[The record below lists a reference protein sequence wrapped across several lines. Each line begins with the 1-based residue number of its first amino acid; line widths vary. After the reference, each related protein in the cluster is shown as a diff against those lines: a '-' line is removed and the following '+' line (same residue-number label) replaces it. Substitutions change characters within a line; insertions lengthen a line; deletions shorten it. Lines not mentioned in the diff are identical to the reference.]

1 MDKSLRTRKAR
12 RTRRLVRLNRN
23 RKGKLFSA
31 YVTRAVILVL
41 FAFAQISSTDAS
53 EQKAVPYGNN
63 PSAGHYL
70 QVGDAKIY
78 YEVYGSGHP
87 LVLLHGGLFGYIDE
101 YAGVI
106 PELSRRHTVIA
117 IALRGHG
124 KSDLGNQPLSNLLFA
139 EDSVAV
145 IRHVTSEP
153 VDLMGFSTGAMVS
166 YVLTINHP
174 ELVHKLIAVG
184 GPISDSGAVESAAT
198 AAEANAYNDPAE
210 LEKLAPKIVARRK
223 QLYADPHDWDRLV
236 LAFGK
241 MSTTEPDIPK
251 EKVQAIQCPTL
262 IAAGDQD
269 MYTKLEHF
277 VEIYHL
283 LPHGELAIVPGCEH
297 TVFECNPNLMVELVQ
312 HFLQRDQMPNA
323 AHSMGNYKKKHGT

>member
-1 MDKSLRTRKAR
+1 MKRAGLPI
-12 RTRRLVRLNRN
+12 L
-23 RKGKLFSA
+23 LF
-31 YVTRAVILVL
+31 VILLAWV
-41 FAFAQISSTDAS
+41 QGRREAS
-53 EQKAVPYGNN
+53 ADEKAVPYGNN

-101 YAGVI
+101 YAGLI
-106 PELSRRHTVIA
+106 PELSRRYTVIA

-124 KSDLGNQPLSNLLFA
+124 KSELGNQPLSNLLFA

-145 IRHVTSEP
+145 IRHATSES
-153 VDLMGFSTGAMVS
+153 VYLVGFSTGAVVS

-174 ELVHKLIAVG
+174 ELVHKLFAVG
-184 GPISDSGAVESAAT
+184 GPISASGAVESKAS
-198 AAEANAYNDPAE
+198 AAEANAYNEPAE

-223 QLYADPHDWDRLV
+223 KLYADPRDWDRLV

-241 MSTTEPDIPK
+241 MSTTEPNIPK

-297 TVFECNPNLMVELVQ
+297 TVFKCNPNLMVELVE
-312 HFLQRDQMPNA
+312 HFLQQKEVPGA
-323 AHSMGNYKKKHGT
+323 VH

>member
-1 MDKSLRTRKAR
+1 MKRASL
-12 RTRRLVRLNRN
+12 LIL
-23 RKGKLFSA
+23 LF
-31 YVTRAVILVL
+31 V
-41 FAFAQISSTDAS
+41 FAQARLGAITD
-53 EQKAVPYGNN
+53 EKGIPYGNN

-70 QVGDAKIY
+70 QAGDAKIY
-78 YEVYGSGHP
+78 YEVYGSGRP

-106 PELSRRHTVIA
+106 PELSRRYTVIA

-124 KSDLGNQPLSNLLFA
+124 KSELGNQPLSNLLFA

-153 VDLMGFSTGAMVS
+153 VDLVGFSTGAMVS

-184 GPISDSGAVESAAT
+184 APIAESGAVESKAT
-198 AAEANAYNDPAE
+198 AGEANAYNDPAE

-223 QLYADPHDWDRLV
+223 KLYADPRDWDRLV

-241 MSTTEPDIPK
+241 MSTTEQDIPK
-251 EKVQAIQCPTL
+251 EKVRAIQCPTL

-297 TVFECNPNLMVELVQ
+297 TVFKCNPNLMLDLVE
-312 HFLQRDQMPNA
+312 HFLQQEEVPSA
-323 AHSMGNYKKKHGT
+323 AH

>member
-1 MDKSLRTRKAR
+1 MESAMKRAGLLLLLFVSAQARLRA
-12 RTRRLVRLNRN
+12 
-23 RKGKLFSA
+23 
-31 YVTRAVILVL
+31 I
-41 FAFAQISSTDAS
+41 TD
-53 EQKAVPYGNN
+53 EKAVPYGNN

-106 PELSRRHTVIA
+106 PELSRRYTVIA

-124 KSDLGNQPLSNLLFA
+124 KSELGNQPLSNRLFA

-153 VDLMGFSTGAMVS
+153 VDLVGFSTGAMVS

-184 GPISDSGAVESAAT
+184 GPISDSGAVESNAT
-198 AAEANAYNDPAE
+198 ATEANAYKDPAE
-210 LEKLAPKIVARRK
+210 LEKLAPKLVARRK
-223 QLYADPHDWDRLV
+223 KLYADLRDWDRLV

-241 MSTTEPDIPK
+241 MSTTEQDIPK

-297 TVFECNPNLMVELVQ
+297 TVFKCNPNLMAELVE
-312 HFLQRDQMPNA
+312 HFLQQEQVPGA
-323 AHSMGNYKKKHGT
+323 AH